1 MRRKSGLLDVVHT
14 LWANILILGL
24 NIGTGILTAR
34 FLGAEGRG
42 EMAAMIYWP
51 QLMAYVLTLGL
62 PSAITYHLKHNP
74 SDANRIVGS
83 IFWVGA
89 VLGTIAA
96 VIGVNIIPFWL
107 RQYSVEVIE
116 FAQYAMAFSPLAL
129 IGLMLV
135 AAAQSR
141 PTLKIFNIARF
152 SSPLITFFLL
162 ACLLMLSRL
171 SPISA
176 AISYFLGSA
185 IVSSLLAIWAC
196 RKFRPLWSGSVQAL
210 RGLLSY
216 GLRSYGVELLRV
228 LSMYFDRM
236 IVLFFLDATAMG
248 LYVVALSLAQ
258 ILNVIPNG
266 ISSVLFP
273 RASGQSREAVLHM
286 SGQAIRFGLIAAIA
300 AGIPLILAG
309 PYLLG
314 LVYGDEFTHAS
325 SVLRLLIVYVMISG
339 LALILEQAYMA
350 LGMPGRISLLQ
361 GLAFGSGV
369 PLLIWLV
376 RDYGIEGAGISLL
389 GMAILRFVLVYTN
402 IARSMGVP
410 APGLFPRVD
419 EVKHVYNSVKRRFF
433 NNIII

>member
-1 MRRKSGLLDVVHT
+1 MLRKSGLLDVVHT
-14 LWANILILGL
+14 LGANILILGL

-62 PSAITYHLKHNP
+62 PTAITYHLKHNP
-74 SDANRIVGS
+74 LDANRVVGC

-89 VLGTIAA
+89 VLGSIAA

-107 RQYSVEVIE
+107 RH
-116 FAQYAMAFSPLAL
+116 
-129 IGLMLV
+129 LMLV
-135 AAAQSR
+135 AAAQSQ

-152 SSPLITFFLL
+152 GSPLITFLL
-162 ACLLMLSRL
+162 LVCLLILGIF
-171 SPISA
+171 SPMSA
-176 AISYFLGSA
+176 AMSYFIGSA
-185 IVSSLLAIWAC
+185 IVSSLLAIWTW
-196 RKFRPLWSGSVQAL
+196 RRFRPHWVGSMQAF

-216 GLRSYGVELLRV
+216 GIRSYGVELLRV
-228 LSMYFDRM
+228 FSMYFDRM

-258 ILNVIPNG
+258 VLNVIPNG
-266 ISSVLFP
+266 VSSVLFP

-286 SGQAIRFGLIAAIA
+286 SGQALRFGLLAAII
-300 AGIPLILAG
+300 AGLPLILVG

-314 LVYGDEFTHAS
+314 FVYGDEFTHAAT
-325 SVLRLLIVYVMISG
+325 VLRLLVLYVMISG

-361 GLAFGSGV
+361 GLAFGSGI

-389 GMAILRFVLVYTN
+389 GMAILRFALVYMN
-402 IARSMGVP
+402 MSRSMGVP
-410 APGLFPRVD
+410 APSILPKVE
-419 EVKHVYNSVKRRFF
+419 EVKHVYNNMKRRFMTP
-433 NNIII
+433 

>member
-1 MRRKSGLLDVVHT
+1 
-14 LWANILILGL
+14 
-24 NIGTGILTAR
+24 
-34 FLGAEGRG
+34 
-42 EMAAMIYWP
+42 MAAMIYWP

-62 PSAITYHLKHNP
+62 PTAITYHLKHNP
-74 SDANRIVGS
+74 LDTNRVVGC

-89 VLGTIAA
+89 VLGSIAA

-107 RQYSVEVIE
+107 RQYSVDVIE
-116 FAQYAMAFSPLAL
+116 FAQYAMVFSPPAL

-135 AAAQSR
+135 AAAQSQ

-152 SSPLITFFLL
+152 GSPLITFLL
-162 ACLLMLSRL
+162 LVCLLILGVF
-171 SPISA
+171 SPMSA
-176 AISYFLGSA
+176 AMSYFIGSA
-185 IVSSLLAIWAC
+185 IVSTLLAIWTW
-196 RKFRPLWSGSVQAL
+196 RRFRPHWVGSMQAF

-216 GLRSYGVELLRV
+216 GIRSYGVELLRV
-228 LSMYFDRM
+228 FSMYFDRM

-258 ILNVIPNG
+258 VLNVIPNG
-266 ISSVLFP
+266 VSSVLFP

-286 SGQAIRFGLIAAIA
+286 SGQALRFGLLAAIV
-300 AGIPLILAG
+300 AGLPLILVG

-314 LVYGDEFTHAS
+314 FVYGDEFTHAAT
-325 SVLRLLIVYVMISG
+325 VLRLLVLYVMISG

-361 GLAFGSGV
+361 GLAFGSGI

-389 GMAILRFVLVYTN
+389 GMAILRFALVYMN
-402 IARSMGVP
+402 MSRSMGVP
-410 APGLFPRVD
+410 APRILPKVE
-419 EVKHVYNSVKRRFF
+419 EVKQVFNNMKRRFMTP
-433 NNIII
+433 